1 MGRAIASRH
10 YTVAAKANQEH
21 HILCVDLA
29 KDVSFPSMPSAV
41 RSTLSSEIM
50 KLCLAMLVDPDTL
63 GNSTGRENPGL
74 VTIALYRT
82 DRRTGADS
90 DTCGCGFGFGLK
102 SPKPVY
108 SSHSTMLGL
117 FLDESEAIQ
126 PGP

>member
-21 HILCVDLA
+21 HILSVDLA

-50 KLCLAMLVDPDTL
+50 KLCLAM
-63 GNSTGRENPGL
+63 L